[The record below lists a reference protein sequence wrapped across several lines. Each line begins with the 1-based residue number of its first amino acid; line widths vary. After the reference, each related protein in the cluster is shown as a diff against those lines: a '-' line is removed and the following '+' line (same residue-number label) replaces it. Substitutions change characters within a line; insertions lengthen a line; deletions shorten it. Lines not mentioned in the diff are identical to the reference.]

1 MALVMAHLEI
11 LVGRNTGQNYPL
23 ADEVLLGRSLGND
36 ICLPESRVSR
46 RHARITQ
53 RGSRVFLEDLHSS
66 SGTSIQG
73 KRIPPGVLCALS
85 EGDEIKIGS
94 THLIFHAEDAPPV
107 ACVLQPDA
115 SPSLGE
121 NWASR
126 DGHSSA
132 RRHRAPLFQRLPDTL
147 SQPAVLDTLD
157 ASLDMADADAYAN
170 QLDTEPHEALRRL
183 QAMCQISAMLGTI
196 TDQDTLM
203 QQFMDGLFAI
213 FPRAERTFVLLRNH
227 DGELVPVAVK
237 QRQGVLDDQE
247 EMAISRTIVE
257 EVILHKRAILSLDI
271 LDDSRFKTRKSIID
285 LSIRSM
291 MCAPLLVAGEL
302 LGLIQVEAHT
312 SAHSFTS
319 EDLQMLTG
327 ISAQAAIAV
336 KHTELVAELTA
347 ANRELSAMNHHLEA
361 TTALAEEMAVEAES
375 ANVAKSE
382 FLANV
387 SHELRTPMNGFLG
400 MTRLL
405 LESMLTPEQREYAKM
420 LQHSGEALLRIVKDI
435 LDFSTMKARQ
445 VDQEVVDFDLHVMV
459 EDVIGLLAPSARDKG
474 LTLASQMQA
483 DVPSWVAGDYERLR
497 QLLTNL
503 VGNAVK
509 FTDTG
514 QVEVLVM
521 LAEAS
526 THDALIHVAVIDTGI
541 GIPPEIQGRLF
552 RAFSQGDGSSTRQY
566 GGTGLGLVI
575 AKQLAEAMGGII
587 GVESVPGQGST
598 FWFTVRLVKRG
609 ATHCAGSHRARD
621 SGTS

>member
-1 MALVMAHLEI
+1 VC
-11 LVGRNTGQNYPL
+11 
-23 ADEVLLGRSLGND
+23 LGRHSGSD
-36 ICLPESRVSR
+36 ICLPENQVSR

-53 RGSRVFLEDLHSS
+53 RGSRFFLEDLHSS
-66 SGTSIQG
+66 CGTSLRG
-73 KRIPPGVLCALS
+73 KPIPPGTLCVLT
-85 EGDEIKIGS
+85 EGDEITIGS
-94 THLIFHAEDAPPV
+94 THLIFHAEDDPPV
-107 ACVLQPDA
+107 ACGIHPDN
-115 SPSLGE
+115 SPSPGE
-121 NWASR
+121 YRTPR
-126 DGHSSA
+126 DGQPSA
-132 RRHRAPLFQRLPDTL
+132 RQHRAPLFQRLPDTL

-157 ASLDMADADAYAN
+157 ASLDMASGDAYTN
-170 QLDTEPHEALRRL
+170 QLDTKPHEALRRL

-213 FPRAERTFVLLRNH
+213 FPGAERTFVLLRNH
-227 DGELVPVAVK
+227 EGELVPVAVK
-237 QRQGVLDDQE
+237 QRQEALDEQE

-257 EVILHKRAILSLDI
+257 EVILHKRAILSLDT
-271 LDDSRFKTRKSIID
+271 LGDSRFKAQESIIN

-291 MCAPLLVAGEL
+291 MCVPLLVADEL
-302 LGLIQVEAHT
+302 LGLIQVEAQT
-312 SAHSFTS
+312 SAQPFTS
-319 EDLQMLTG
+319 ADLQMLTG

-361 TTALAEEMAVEAES
+361 TTALAKEMAVEAES

-405 LESMLTPEQREYAKM
+405 LESVLTPEQREYVEM
-420 LQHSGEALLRIVKDI
+420 LQHSGEALLRIVTDL
-435 LDFSTMKARQ
+435 LDFSTMQARPA
-445 VDQEVVDFDLHVMV
+445 DLEVVNFDLRVLV
-459 EDVIGLLAPSARDKG
+459 DDVIDLLAPSARDKG
-474 LTLASQMQA
+474 LTLASQVQA
-483 DVPSWVAGDYERLR
+483 DVPSWVAGDAERVR
-497 QLLTNL
+497 QLLTTL

-521 LAEAS
+521 LADAS
-526 THDALIHVAVIDTGI
+526 MHDALIHVAVIDTGI
-541 GIPPEIQGRLF
+541 GIPPESQGRLF

-575 AKQLAEAMGGII
+575 AKQLAEAMGGTI

-598 FWFTVRLVKRG
+598 FWCTVRLVTRG
-609 ATHCAGSHRARD
+609 APCGREAS
-621 SGTS
+621 